1 MSIAQAGIRVF
12 KNMLKVT
19 SRRSLNSAAILAAA
33 LLAAA
38 CSTSSRRPVVVG
50 PPPPSA
56 DEALAAYRSEIQEQD
71 QEMSARST
79 VEDKEAIRAHVADI
93 LDPKVLSEY
102 ELVIYINKAAEGRTA
117 QHAFLFQTGNGELSY
132 MDTWLVSTGREQQE
146 TSPKG
151 ASKFT
156 TTPSGTF
163 MFDLP
168 HFSRLHKSNA
178 WEADMPWAMF
188 LKTRNGGSTTGI
200 ALHAA
205 LDKYVHNLGQRASA
219 GCIRLLP
226 SNAEKLYKL
235 LQTKYAGSVKTLAPS
250 GVGARLGGSTIKGT
264 KGLVI
269 VEDLDEDR
277 VLASSGPSSADSWS
291 NPAPEPSD
299 YDPAAP
305 VSGTATVPS
314 NRPPG
319 Y

>member
-1 MSIAQAGIRVF
+1 MIQA
-12 KNMLKVT
+12 
-19 SRRSLNSAAILAAA
+19 SPRRSLKTAAVVAFA
-33 LLAAA
+33 LIAAA
-38 CSTSSRRPVVVG
+38 CGTTQRPRVVTA
-50 PPPPSA
+50 PPPAP
-56 DEALAAYRSEIQEQD
+56 DEALSAYREQIHSQDERIEGFSTPED
-71 QEMSARST
+71 QQ
-79 VEDKEAIRAHVADI
+79 AIRSHVSDL
-93 LDPKVLSEY
+93 LDKKVLEEY
-102 ELVIYINKAAEGRTA
+102 QLVIFINKAGEGRTA
-117 QHAFLFQTGNGELSY
+117 QHAFLFDAGNGDLNY
-132 MDTWLVSTGREQQE
+132 LDTWLVSTGREQQE

-226 SNAEKLYKL
+226 QNAEKLYKL
-235 LQTKYAGSVKTLAPS
+235 LQTKYYGSVRTVSPS
-250 GVGARLGGSTIKGT
+250 GVGARLGGSTIKGA
-264 KGLVI
+264 KALVI
-269 VEDLDEDR
+269 VEDLNEDR
-277 VLASSGPSSADSWS
+277 VLASGPSAVDSWS
-291 NPAPEPSD
+291 NPPPADDRASAPAYPPST
-299 YDPAAP
+299 
-305 VSGTATVPS
+305 SQRPS

>member
-1 MSIAQAGIRVF
+1 MFSF
-12 KNMLKVT
+12 LP
-19 SRRSLNSAAILAAA
+19 RRAATSAAVVATA

-38 CSTSSRRPVVVG
+38 CSTTSTRPRAVA

-56 DEALAAYRSEIQEQD
+56 EEALASYRTQIEAQD
-71 QEMSARST
+71 ERIDGFST
-79 VEDKEAIRAHVADI
+79 AEDQEAIRAHVADI
-93 LDPKVLSEY
+93 LDPRVLTEY
-102 ELVIYINKAAEGRTA
+102 ELVMFINKAGEGRTA
-117 QHAFLFQTGNGELSY
+117 QHAFLFEAGNGDLTY
-132 MDTWLVSTGREQQE
+132 LDTWLVSTGREQQE
-146 TSPKG
+146 KSPKG

-156 TTPSGTF
+156 TTPQGTF

-168 HFSRLHKSNA
+168 RFSRLHKSNA

-188 LKTRNGGSTTGI
+188 LKTRNGGPTTGI

-235 LQTKYAGSVKTLAPS
+235 LQTKYAGSVKAVTPS
-250 GVGARLGGSTIKGT
+250 GVGAKLGGATVKGA
-264 KGLVI
+264 KALVI

-277 VLASSGPSSADSWS
+277 VLAAGPEAVDSWS
-291 NPAPEPSD
+291 NPTSDPLDDPSV
-299 YDPAAP
+299 DPAGDPLGAA
-305 VSGTATVPS
+305 SRGSATVPS

>member
-1 MSIAQAGIRVF
+1 MFQVF
-12 KNMLKVT
+12 Q
-19 SRRSLNSAAILAAA
+19 RRSLSSAAVLASA

-38 CSTSSRRPVVVG
+38 CSTTSRRPVVVG

-56 DEALAAYRSEIQEQD
+56 DEALAAYRTEIQSQDEQ
-71 QEMSARST
+71 MVARST
-79 VEDKEAIRAHVADI
+79 PEDQEGIRAHVADL

-102 ELVIYINKAAEGRTA
+102 ELIIYINKADTGRTA
-117 QHAFLFQTGNGELSY
+117 QHAFLFQAGDGDLTYL
-132 MDTWLVSTGREQQE
+132 DTWLVSTGREQQE

-156 TTPSGTF
+156 TTPQGTF

-168 HFSRLHKSNA
+168 RFSRLHKSNA

-188 LKTRNGGSTTGI
+188 LKTRNGGPTTGI

-235 LQTKYAGSVKTLAPS
+235 LQTKYAGSVRTLSPS
-250 GVGARLGGSTIKGT
+250 GVGAKLGGSTIKGT

-269 VEDLDEDR
+269 VEDLNEGS
-277 VLASSGPSSADSWS
+277 VLASGPAAVDNWS
-291 NPAPEPSD
+291 NPQPASD
-299 YDPAAP
+299 PYDPVP
-305 VSGTATVPS
+305 PPSGTATAPS

>member
-1 MSIAQAGIRVF
+1 
-12 KNMLKVT
+12 MLQLAP
-19 SRRSLNSAAILAAA
+19 RRALKSAAILALA
-33 LLAAA
+33 LAASA
-38 CSTSSRRPVVVG
+38 CGTTSSRPVVVG
-50 PPPPSA
+50 PPPPTP
-56 DEALAAYRSEIQEQD
+56 DEALASYRTQIESQD
-71 QEMSARST
+71 DRIDGFST
-79 VEDKEAIRAHVADI
+79 PADQEAIRAHVADI
-93 LDPKVLSEY
+93 LDPKVLKEY
-102 ELVIYINKAAEGRTA
+102 ELVIFINKAGEGRTA
-117 QHAFLFQTGNGELSY
+117 QHAFLFQSGDGDLRY

-156 TTPSGTF
+156 TTPTGTF

-235 LQTKYAGSVKTLAPS
+235 LQTKYAGSVRTLSPS
-250 GVGARLGGSTIKGT
+250 GIGATLGGSTIKGS
-264 KGLVI
+264 KALVI
-269 VEDLDEDR
+269 IEDLDENR
-277 VLASSGPSSADSWS
+277 VLASGPEAVDTWS
-291 NPAPEPSD
+291 NPPAAQD
-299 YDPAAP
+299 AAADPAGSPLGDAHRG
-305 VSGTATVPS
+305 SATAPS

>member
-1 MSIAQAGIRVF
+1 
-12 KNMLKVT
+12 MLQFAP
-19 SRRSLNSAAILAAA
+19 RRAFTSAAIVALA
-33 LLAAA
+33 LVAAA
-38 CSTSSRRPVVVG
+38 CGTTSRRPVVVA
-50 PPPPSA
+50 PPPPSPE
-56 DEALAAYRSEIQEQD
+56 EALASYRTQIEQADDRVTGYSTPAD
-71 QEMSARST
+71 Q
-79 VEDKEAIRAHVADI
+79 EAIRSHVAGL
-93 LDPKVLSEY
+93 LDSKVLNEY
-102 ELVIYINKAAEGRTA
+102 QLIMFINKADSGRTA
-117 QHAFLFQTGNGELSY
+117 QHAFLFEAGDGELNY

-146 TSPKG
+146 RSPKG

-163 MFDLP
+163 MFDLA

-188 LKTRNGGSTTGI
+188 LRTRNGGPTTGI

-235 LQTKYAGSVKTLAPS
+235 LQTKYYGSVRTVTPS
-250 GVGARLGGSTIKGT
+250 GVGARLGGSTVKGA
-264 KGLVI
+264 KALVI
-269 VEDLDEDR
+269 VEDLNEGR
-277 VLASSGPSSADSWS
+277 VLASGPRTVDSWT
-291 NPAPEPSD
+291 NPPVEDDVPS
-299 YDPAAP
+299 YPRGSA
-305 VSGTATVPS
+305 TAPS

>member
-1 MSIAQAGIRVF
+1 MIQVSQ
-12 KNMLKVT
+12 
-19 SRRSLNSAAILAAA
+19 RRSFTGVLIVAFA

-38 CSTSSRRPVVVG
+38 CSSAPRQPIVVG
-50 PPPPSA
+50 PPPPTP
-56 DEALAAYRSEIQEQD
+56 DEALAAYRSQIEAQDEQID
-71 QEMSARST
+71 GFSS
-79 VEDKEAIRAHVADI
+79 VEDQQAIQAHVADI

-102 ELVIYINKAAEGRTA
+102 ELIIYINKAGEGRTS
-117 QHAFLFQTGNGELSY
+117 QHAFLFEAGNGDLNY
-132 MDTWLVSTGREQQE
+132 LDTWLVSTGREQQE

-156 TTPSGTF
+156 TTPQGTF

-168 HFSRLHKSNA
+168 RFSRLHKSNA

-188 LKTRNGGSTTGI
+188 LKTRNGGPTTGI

-235 LQTKYAGSVKTLAPS
+235 LQTKYEGSVRTLTPS
-250 GVGARLGGSTIKGT
+250 GIGARLGGSTIKGT

-269 VEDLDEDR
+269 IEDLDEDR
-277 VLASSGPSSADSWS
+277 VLASAGPTAVDSWS
-291 NPAPEPSD
+291 GPEVSD
-299 YDPAAP
+299 SLNDPASN
-305 VSGTATVPS
+305 VSDDPAGDPLGDAHRGTAAAPS

>member
-1 MSIAQAGIRVF
+1 
-12 KNMLKVT
+12 MLHV
-19 SRRSLNSAAILAAA
+19 SPRRSLTGAA

-38 CSTSSRRPVVVG
+38 LFVSACASSRQPVVVG
-50 PPPPSA
+50 PPPPTP
-56 DEALAAYRSEIQEQD
+56 DEALASYRSQIEAQDEQIDGFSTPAD
-71 QEMSARST
+71 Q
-79 VEDKEAIRAHVADI
+79 EAIRAHVADI

-102 ELVIYINKAAEGRTA
+102 ELVIFINKAGEGRTS
-117 QHAFLFQTGNGELSY
+117 QHAFLFQTGDGNLNY
-132 MDTWLVSTGREQQE
+132 LDTWLVSTGREQQE
-146 TSPKG
+146 KSPKG

-156 TTPSGTF
+156 TTPQGTF

-235 LQTKYAGSVKTLAPS
+235 LQTKYEGQVRTLTPS
-250 GVGARLGGSTIKGT
+250 GVGARLGGSTIRGAKA
-264 KGLVI
+264 LVI
-269 VEDLDEDR
+269 IEDLSDSNIVAE
-277 VLASSGPSSADSWS
+277 SGPSAVDTWS
-291 NPAPEPSD
+291 NSSPSNAPSD
-299 YDPAAP
+299 PAGTPLTDAHR
-305 VSGTATVPS
+305 GTATAPS